1 VRVRD
6 SNRMRQFLGATVVPS
21 VVLVLTAGMALAGM
35 GVAVSQRGR
44 MFDPGEVT
52 LRAGEALKIVNNDG
66 DLLHHAYVEA
76 PGFKFDSGEQEP
88 GQSVSIRFPEAGAY
102 EVLCGIHPKMRLKVT
117 VK

>member
-1 VRVRD
+1 MGVAAA
-6 SNRMRQFLGATVVPS
+6 L
-21 VVLVLTAGMALAGM
+21 LVLTAGMAMASAGLE
-35 GVAVSQRGR
+35 VSQRGR

-52 LRAGEALKIVNNDG
+52 IRRGEPLRIVNNDG
-66 DLLHHAYVEA
+66 ELLHHAYVEA

-88 GQSVSIRFPEAGAY
+88 GQSVSIRFPDAGAY

>member
-1 VRVRD
+1 
-6 SNRMRQFLGATVVPS
+6 MS
-21 VVLVLTAGMALAGM
+21 VAAALVVLTAGMAMASAGLE
-35 GVAVSQRGR
+35 VSQRGR

-52 LRAGEALKIVNNDG
+52 VRRGEPLRIVNNDG
-66 DLLHHAYVEA
+66 ELLHHAYVEA

-88 GQSVSIRFPEAGAY
+88 GKSVSIRFPDAGAY